1 MLAPDLGRHGRD
13 HCLSGR
19 GANTRPGQT
28 PGTSTPAHSASFPH
42 AKRQHP
48 AILATCYE
56 KSVLNEEKKNYE
68 GALASALE
76 RAKSA
81 YPGWRDRASCDE
93 GVLYTFADPQALCLL
108 AVGIRDAQY
117 PERVAVQL
125 LREMADK
132 VRNSQGDE
140 LLLEAKSGSLSKPL
154 RKLMMDTMRTYNDAG
169 AQDKTTEVREKVDQL
184 KGIMQDNVKKILET
198 HVTLESLE
206 NSSSSMSSQA
216 NKFLKQSVDLRRQI
230 QFRNLKIKALCGT
243 CAVALVL
250 YIIVPFIS

>member
-1 MLAPDLGRHGRD
+1 MAETIAFLGVARIQD
-13 HCLSGR
+13 
-19 GANTRPGQT
+19 Q
-28 PGTSTPAHSASFPH
+28 
-42 AKRQHP
+42 

-184 KGIMQDNVKKILET
+184 KGIMQEMSVVRVTGWRWQVLLILAGRKIDTVSHDAVEDNVKKILET

-216 NKFLKQSVDLRRQI
+216 NKFLKQSVDLRRQVPKH
-230 QFRNLKIKALCGT
+230 QLHDCG
-243 CAVALVL
+243 
-250 YIIVPFIS
+250 F